1 MAEFNAELTK
11 KVAKLA
17 HLKLSDAKIAQL
29 TPQLATIINYFNDL
43 QELDT
48 SNVVPTAQVTG
59 LHNVSRPDQILSR
72 AEPDELL
79 AVSPLPKEDHQIVV
93 PAVFS

>member
-1 MAEFNAELTK
+1 MDFNADNTR

-17 HLKLSDAKIAQL
+17 HLNLSEAEIAKF
-29 TPQLATIINYFNDL
+29 TPQLDSILGYFQDL

-48 SNVVPTAQVTG
+48 TNVMPTAQVTG
-59 LHNVSRPDQILSR
+59 LHNVTRPDQILTR
-72 AEPDELL
+72 ATPDTLL